1 MVRQKFVINPIEK
14 SGNNQDDTEAFS
26 CLNTF
31 LRRLG
36 TRKTITQ
43 LQTEAESSNELKR
56 TLGPFQLLA
65 LGIGG
70 IIGKLNK
77 NI

>member
-1 MVRQKFVINPIEK
+1 MVRQKFVVNPIAK
-14 SGNNQDDTEAFS
+14 SGDNQDDTNGFS
-26 CLNTF
+26 CVNTF
-31 LRRLG
+31 VRRLT

-65 LGIGG
+65 LGVGG
-70 IIGKLNK
+70 IIGKLN
-77 NI
+77 